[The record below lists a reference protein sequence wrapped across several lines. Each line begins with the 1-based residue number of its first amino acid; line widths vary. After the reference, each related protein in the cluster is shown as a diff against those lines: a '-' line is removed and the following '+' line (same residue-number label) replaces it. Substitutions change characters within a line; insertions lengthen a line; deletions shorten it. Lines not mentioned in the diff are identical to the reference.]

1 MVKAP
6 LPYCVEHRNVTP
18 RFYTWTGS
26 VFSFQPQQQQQQLFD
41 FVGFNVARCVKDAK
55 VTHRTPHLSHEIE
68 MRSNLSLYFKLF
80 PCSHCV
86 PGPPAAAVP
95 RNCVRLDPASTNTI
109 PILQPKSRLISGRY
123 YLDPD
128 TNERLS
134 TWRNPLNNASVTV
147 VHVSND
153 PVNNPVFGPLPLVNA
168 GGSTQVSQLNTPGR
182 VSMSRALQVLPLD
195 VPLSY
200 PNPLHGKASA

>member
-1 MVKAP
+1 MPVVKTP
-6 LPYCVEHRNVTP
+6 LLHCGERCNVTL

-26 VFSFQPQQQQQQLFD
+26 VFSYQPQQQQQQLFD
-41 FVGFNVARCVKDAK
+41 FVGYNVARCVKDAK
-55 VTHRTPHLSHEIE
+55 VTHRIPHLSHETE
-68 MRSNLSLYFKLF
+68 MRSNRSLYFKPF
-80 PCSHCV
+80 PCSDCV
-86 PGPPAAAVP
+86 PGPPAAAVT

-109 PILQPKSRLISGRY
+109 PTLQPESSLIAGRY

-134 TWRNPLNNASVTV
+134 AWHNPLNNASVTV

-168 GGSTQVSQLNTPGR
+168 GGSTQVS
-182 VSMSRALQVLPLD
+182 
-195 VPLSY
+195 
-200 PNPLHGKASA
+200 AS